1 MSPAGPSDALT
12 RCEVGVSVL
21 LTPQWAAPACVGSLM
36 STRSGGVST
45 APWHSLNL
53 SYSVGDDAAAVAVN
67 RERVFMGSGATP
79 RWLHLTHSAAVHRW
93 RHGDDAALSPLA
105 DAAWTSESGLACVV
119 TAADCMPVLF
129 STRDGSA
136 VAAAHAGWRGLA
148 GGILE
153 NTVTALCEG
162 TGCTGSDIVAWLG
175 PCIGPEHF
183 EVGADVLAAF
193 AADVDDPDTTRFQPR
208 PRTDGS
214 RAWLAKLPQLARER
228 LRTVGVTQVSDSAL
242 CTVQDAS
249 RFFSHRRDR
258 VTGRMCAAVWRRA

>member
-1 MSPAGPSDALT
+1 M
-12 RCEVGVSVL
+12 
-21 LTPQWAAPACVGSLM
+21 PQWAAPGTVGSLM
-36 STRSGGVST
+36 STRRGGVSA

-53 SYSVGDDAAAVAVN
+53 SYSVGDDAAAVAAN
-67 RERVFMGSGATP
+67 RAQVFAGSGATP
-79 RWLHLTHSAAVHRW
+79 RWLHLTHSSVVHRW
-93 RHGDDAALSPLA
+93 RHSDGAALSPMA
-105 DAAWTSESGLACVV
+105 DAAWTDETGLACVV

-129 STRDGSA
+129 STQDGRA

-162 TGCTGSDIVAWLG
+162 TGCAGADIVAWLG
-175 PCIGPEHF
+175 PCIGPAHF
-183 EVGADVLAAF
+183 EVGADVVAAF
-193 AADVDDPDTTRFQPR
+193 LANVDPADIDHPDITRFKPR
-208 PRTDGS
+208 LRADGS
-214 RAWLAKLPQLARER
+214 RAWLANLPLLARDR

>member
-1 MSPAGPSDALT
+1 
-12 RCEVGVSVL
+12 
-21 LTPQWAAPACVGSLM
+21 M

-162 TGCTGSDIVAWLG
+162 TGCAGADIVAWVG
-175 PCIGPEHF
+175 PCIGPTHF
-183 EVGADVLAAF
+183 EVGADVVAAF
-193 AADVDDPDTTRFQPR
+193 GADIDSADVNRPDVQRFKPIPR
-208 PRTDGS
+208 ADGS
-214 RAWLAKLPQLARER
+214 RAWLAHLPLLARER
-228 LRTVGVTQVSDSAL
+228 LRTVGVTQISESGL
-242 CTVQDAS
+242 CTVQDAL

-258 VTGRMCAAVWRRA
+258 LTGRMCAAIWRRT